1 MLLSDFIHKGTQ
13 SLESLYPSR
22 EAHNIVLMLCE
33 ALLGV
38 QSYTHIV
45 EPETVVD
52 PSLEP
57 GLLAALDR
65 LAGGEPVQYVLGFAD
80 FCGFRFKVT
89 PDVLIPRPETEQ
101 LVREAVKEAAR
112 LQRQRSPYGRHAAP
126 VRVLDLCTG
135 SGCIAWSV
143 ALSVPGTEV
152 VAVDISEPALAVAR
166 SQDFARECKERK
178 AKAPVFVCAD
188 VLDTE
193 QDFDHGTF
201 DLILSNPPYITESEK
216 DRMHRNVLEHEPHLA
231 LFYRAVAA
239 WSRRFLAEEG
249 RGMAEI
255 NESLGK
261 ETEDVFRSAG
271 FRSTTLVTD
280 IFDRNRFVLYS
291 KNAE

>member
-1 MLLSDFIHKGTQ
+1 M
-13 SLESLYPSR
+13 
-22 EAHNIVLMLCE
+22 
-33 ALLGV
+33 
-38 QSYTHIV
+38 
-45 EPETVVD
+45 
-52 PSLEP
+52 
-57 GLLAALDR
+57 
-65 LAGGEPVQYVLGFAD
+65 LGFAD
-80 FCGFRFKVT
+80 FCVFRFKVT

-178 AKAPVFVCAD
+178 AKAPLFVCAD

-193 QDFDHGTF
+193 QDFNYGTF

-231 LFYRAVAA
+231 LFVPDGDPLVFYRAVAA

-261 ETEDVFRSAG
+261 ETETVFRSAG

-280 IFDRNRFVLYS
+280 IFDRNRFVVYS

>member
-1 MLLSDFIHKGTQ
+1 M
-13 SLESLYPSR
+13 
-22 EAHNIVLMLCE
+22 A
-33 ALLGV
+33 
-38 QSYTHIV
+38 
-45 EPETVVD
+45 
-52 PSLEP
+52 
-57 GLLAALDR
+57 
-65 LAGGEPVQYVLGFAD
+65 GEPVQYVLGFAD

-152 VAVDISEPALAVAR
+152 VGVDISEPALAVAR

-178 AKAPVFVCAD
+178 AKAPLFVCAD

-231 LFYRAVAA
+231 LFVPDGDPLVFYRAVAA

-280 IFDRNRFVLYS
+280 IFDRNRFVVYS